1 MLSCPTHP
9 TLRYSISLNFL
20 NFLRTLNLD
29 SLSLYRYLFFLY
41 VLFGKEKKML
51 KMVRMVEMAVADG
64 DDNVI
69 EHLTYLYSKYIRI
82 NILELIFT

>member
-1 MLSCPTHP
+1 MVGMVGMW
-9 TLRYSISLNFL
+9 RWWGWWGYGDGG
-20 NFLRTLNLD
+20 D
-29 SLSLYRYLFFLY
+29 S
-41 VLFGKEKKML
+41 
-51 KMVRMVEMAVADG
+51 G

>member
-1 MLSCPTHP
+1 M
-9 TLRYSISLNFL
+9 
-20 NFLRTLNLD
+20 
-29 SLSLYRYLFFLY
+29 
-41 VLFGKEKKML
+41 LFGKEKKML

-69 EHLTYLYSKYIRI
+69 EHLTYLYSKYVRI